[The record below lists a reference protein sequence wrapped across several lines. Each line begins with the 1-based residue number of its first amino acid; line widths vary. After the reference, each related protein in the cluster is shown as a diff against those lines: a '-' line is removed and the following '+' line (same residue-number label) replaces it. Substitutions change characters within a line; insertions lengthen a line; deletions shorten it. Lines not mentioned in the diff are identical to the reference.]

1 MELLNKDISGID
13 TLYGKVI
20 DTDGNKYIINNDMN
34 LGENKISLQAI
45 YGNSDIL
52 LINNSNT
59 NKTVEIAGYT
69 TKINANDNG
78 LIQMSAKNINII
90 DPTGGGGTM
99 NINNFL
105 NVDFLSE
112 INMGNQLSI

>member
-1 MELLNKDISGID
+1 
-13 TLYGKVI
+13 
-20 DTDGNKYIINNDMN
+20 MN

-69 TKINANDNG
+69 TKINANDNH
-78 LIQMSAKNINII
+78 
-90 DPTGGGGTM
+90 
-99 NINNFL
+99 
-105 NVDFLSE
+105 
-112 INMGNQLSI
+112 